1 MRPRDRIGL
10 CAYSGALRYEVA
22 DMNEDAHQYGD
33 DPAADRRYRAHP
45 VSPLATLTQLPALQH
60 PTIGGGLAGSTGVQV
75 QESAAET
82 SELELILER
91 M

>member
-1 MRPRDRIGL
+1 MGAMRL
-10 CAYSGALRYEVA
+10 SGALRYEVA
-22 DMNEDAHQYGD
+22 DMNEDAHHCGD